1 MKIALIGK
9 GYWGSKLESYF
20 SQVFEVVLWAD
31 SKTDLSEMWGDRDIR
46 GVVIATPIET
56 HYELAKQAL
65 ESGKHVFVEKPVT
78 LKVSEAEELKQL
90 AEKKG
95 LKVGV
100 DYTQTFSPSILK
112 AKELIGRVGVLRYV
126 EMTTKC
132 LGRFMS
138 HDVFWLLA
146 SHHLSV
152 LDMFVSLDRLAFMRR
167 EWMHHDGLCTTG
179 TLEFKG
185 VCLPSGRV
193 DVSLNYPGKVMT
205 ITFYG
210 SKGTLK
216 HDVMDA
222 LTLTTYSKKRRAHP
236 VELTESVGRYEF
248 DELNNLRFS
257 VEYFRRLLAGEVE
270 SNLDTAIKVTKV
282 LE

>member
-1 MKIALIGK
+1 
-9 GYWGSKLESYF
+9 
-20 SQVFEVVLWAD
+20 
-31 SKTDLSEMWGDRDIR
+31 
-46 GVVIATPIET
+46 
-56 HYELAKQAL
+56 
-65 ESGKHVFVEKPVT
+65 
-78 LKVSEAEELKQL
+78 
-90 AEKKG
+90 
-95 LKVGV
+95 
-100 DYTQTFSPSILK
+100 
-112 AKELIGRVGVLRYV
+112 
-126 EMTTKC
+126 
-132 LGRFMS
+132 
-138 HDVFWLLA
+138 
-146 SHHLSV
+146 
-152 LDMFVSLDRLAFMRR
+152 
-167 EWMHHDGLCTTG
+167 
-179 TLEFKG
+179 
-185 VCLPSGRV
+185 V

>member
-1 MKIALIGK
+1 
-9 GYWGSKLESYF
+9 
-20 SQVFEVVLWAD
+20 
-31 SKTDLSEMWGDRDIR
+31 
-46 GVVIATPIET
+46 
-56 HYELAKQAL
+56 
-65 ESGKHVFVEKPVT
+65 
-78 LKVSEAEELKQL
+78 
-90 AEKKG
+90 
-95 LKVGV
+95 
-100 DYTQTFSPSILK
+100 
-112 AKELIGRVGVLRYV
+112 
-126 EMTTKC
+126 
-132 LGRFMS
+132 
-138 HDVFWLLA
+138 
-146 SHHLSV
+146 
-152 LDMFVSLDRLAFMRR
+152 
-167 EWMHHDGLCTTG
+167 MHHDGLCTTG